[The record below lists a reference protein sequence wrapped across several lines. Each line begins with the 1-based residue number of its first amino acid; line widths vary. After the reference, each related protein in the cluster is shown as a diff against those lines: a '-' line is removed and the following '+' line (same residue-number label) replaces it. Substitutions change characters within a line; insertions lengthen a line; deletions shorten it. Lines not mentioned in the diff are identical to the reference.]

1 MNYWR
6 LFILS
11 TWVLSLVACSS
22 ADDPKQARALRAKTA
37 TGDIVIGAAWAWEG
51 AKGQLWRGI
60 ELAVDEINA
69 SGGVLNRRIR
79 IVKEDDESSLVKG
92 RKVAQQ
98 FAENLDMVAV
108 IGHQSSYVA
117 LPAAATYQAAG
128 LVYLTPGASSYQ
140 LNDQGY
146 DLVFRTAPSNRSIGA
161 QMATYMAQKGYRRV
175 ILFYEKVKSNQD
187 MANYFEQHAKD
198 LNMTVVDRRSFPNG
212 AQDFSSTIQNWNDLY
227 RFDALFLA
235 GDMPEGAAFVA
246 QARKMGFTAPIISGD
261 GLDTAQ
267 FITAAG
273 DASEGVVL
281 PETFVHDP
289 SRPAYSRFYTLFT
302 QKYQTPPRT
311 NHARG
316 YDAVHV
322 IAQAIRQ
329 ANSTEPD
336 KIAKALHATR
346 GWHGATGEFTF
357 DDKGDIPDK
366 PIGLKVIRDGK
377 FETLKY
383 SHAVLQPFGAISDS
397 HHATLAPTT
406 KEKP

>member
-1 MNYWR
+1 MNTWR

-11 TWVLSLVACSS
+11 VCALTVVACSS
-22 ADDPKQARALRAKTA
+22 ADTPRQARALRAQNA

-51 AKGQLWRGI
+51 AKGQLWNGI
-60 ELAVDEINA
+60 ELAVEEINA
-69 SGGVLNRRIR
+69 GGGVLHRKIR

-92 RKVAQQ
+92 RKIAQQ
-98 FAENLDMVAV
+98 FAENPDMVAV
-108 IGHQSSYVA
+108 IGHQNSYVA

-140 LNDQGY
+140 LHDQGY
-146 DLVFRTAPSNRSIGA
+146 DLVFRTAPSNRSIGI
-161 QMATYMAQKGYRRV
+161 QMASYMAQKGYRRV
-175 ILFYEKVKSNQD
+175 AIFYVKAKASQD

-198 LNMTVVDRRSFPNG
+198 LSLTVVDRRSFPKG

-227 RFDALFLA
+227 HFDALFLA
-235 GDMPEGAAFVA
+235 ASMPEGAAFVA
-246 QARKMGFTAPIISGD
+246 QARQMGFTAPIVSGD

-273 DASEGVVL
+273 AAADGVVL
-281 PETFVHDP
+281 PETFVDDH
-289 SRPAYSRFYTLFT
+289 SRPAYSRFHALYT
-302 QKYQTPPRT
+302 QKYHTPPRT

-322 IAQAIRQ
+322 IAQAIQQ
-329 ANSTEPD
+329 ANSTQPEQ
-336 KIAKALHATR
+336 IAKALHATR

-366 PIGLKVIRDGK
+366 PIGLKMVHNGQ
-377 FETLKY
+377 FETLK
-383 SHAVLQPFGAISDS
+383 
-397 HHATLAPTT
+397 
-406 KEKP
+406 